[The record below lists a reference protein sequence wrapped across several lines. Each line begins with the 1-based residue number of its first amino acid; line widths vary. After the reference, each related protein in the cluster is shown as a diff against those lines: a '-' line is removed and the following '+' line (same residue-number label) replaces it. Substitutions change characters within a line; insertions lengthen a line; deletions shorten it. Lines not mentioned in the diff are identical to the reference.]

1 MEWCD
6 SDAIWDVPPRRIIRT
21 GMSLDRGLPVGY
33 CCCGCCI
40 NHHPVSRDENNGRVG
55 SLVRVVKNLTSADG
69 YRMSTKTA
77 SLLRRTSR
85 IRTMFLP
92 RRGRIHDFVDCGRG
106 GIWWRLNADLI
117 EEESEK
123 QKKNGEECIRSMP
136 SSKMLTISWLERE
149 V

>member
-1 MEWCD
+1 M
-6 SDAIWDVPPRRIIRT
+6 
-21 GMSLDRGLPVGY
+21 GY

-77 SLLRRTSR
+77 SLIRRTSR